1 MALVAQA
8 YKYYRL
14 LFKGSYGT
22 DNKFASFSEIKLF
35 EGIEG
40 STENLC
46 NGAIAT
52 SKGQYSDSG
61 KASNAIDGNEAT
73 FYESESTNFSGGSTT
88 WFMIELPEAKIV
100 RSYYMSPNQS
110 FPAEFP
116 VNFILQGSN
125 DKNIWTSIF
134 ENKSLPSDKVEKY
147 TRTIASYVGGI
158 SRLTNNNPTQ
168 RVLIFNWLNGKH
180 IGTVIPDQYGNWFYS
195 TDYGIDVLVTH
206 IGPAGYKPESDGPI
220 TPYLW

>member
-14 LFKGSYGT
+14 LFKGSFAT
-22 DNKFASFSEIKLF
+22 DNKYASFSEIKLF

-61 KASNAIDGNEAT
+61 KASNAIDGNETT
-73 FYESESTNFSGGSTT
+73 FYESESTNFSEGSTT

-110 FPAEFP
+110 YPAEFP
-116 VNFILQGSN
+116 LKFELQGSN
-125 DKNIWTSIF
+125 NNTNWDTIY
-134 ENKSLPSDKVEKY
+134 ENNSVPGAIAY